1 MSRHRV
7 LLVDDHQLLR
17 EALRRNLEAC
27 NFDIV
32 GEASDGPSSVALA
45 LERRPD
51 LILMD
56 ITMPGGDGISA
67 TRSIMRADGRQRV
80 LVLSMHTDARTIRE
94 AINAG
99 AVGYIDKSS
108 SIDEV
113 VELMNQILGGDVS
126 LSPRVAEAMLRVV
139 DDTPDHD
146 LSERELEVLRVVA
159 TGCSTP
165 EVAQRLFISQKT
177 VKNHLAAIYAKLD
190 ARDRTEAVVKAIRM
204 GVVRIDDS
212 DQ

>member
-1 MSRHRV
+1 MTRHRI

-17 EALRRNLEAC
+17 EALRRNLEAGD
-27 NFDIV
+27 FEV
-32 GEASDGPSSVALA
+32 VAEASDGPTSVALA
-45 LERRPD
+45 IELRPD
-51 LILMD
+51 LVLMD
-56 ITMPGGDGISA
+56 ISMPGGDGITA

-108 SIDEV
+108 SIDQV
-113 VELMNQILGGDVS
+113 VDLMNQILGGDVS
-126 LSPRVAEAMLRVV
+126 LSPKVAEAMLVVV
-139 DDTPDHD
+139 DETPDHD
-146 LSERELEVLRVVA
+146 LTERELEVLGVVA

-204 GVVRIDDS
+204 GVVRIDDR
-212 DQ
+212 D

>member
-1 MSRHRV
+1 MTPRRI

-17 EALRRNLEAC
+17 EALRRNLEVC
-27 NFDIV
+27 DFEIV
-32 GEASDGPSSVALA
+32 AEASDGPTSVALA
-45 LERRPD
+45 LELRPD
-51 LILMD
+51 LVLMD
-56 ITMPGGDGISA
+56 ISMPGGDGISA

-80 LVLSMHTDARTIRE
+80 LVLSMHSDARTIRE

-108 SIDEV
+108 SIDHV
-113 VELMNQILGGDVS
+113 VDLMNQILGGDVT
-126 LSPRVAEAMLRVV
+126 LSPKVAEAMLAVV
-139 DDTPDHD
+139 DEMPDHD
-146 LSERELEVLRVVA
+146 LTERELEVLREVA

-204 GVVRIDDS
+204 GVVRIDDTN
-212 DQ
+212 

>member
-1 MSRHRV
+1 MTSRRI

-27 NFDIV
+27 DFEIV
-32 GEASDGPSSVALA
+32 AEASDGPTSVALA
-45 LERRPD
+45 LELRPD
-51 LILMD
+51 LVLMD
-56 ITMPGGDGISA
+56 ISMPGGDGISA

-80 LVLSMHTDARTIRE
+80 LVLSMHSDARTIRE

-108 SIDEV
+108 SIDHV
-113 VELMNQILGGDVS
+113 VDLMNQILGGDVT
-126 LSPRVAEAMLRVV
+126 LSPKVAEAMLAVV
-139 DDTPDHD
+139 DEMPDHD
-146 LSERELEVLRVVA
+146 LTERELEVLREVA

-204 GVVRIDDS
+204 GVVRIDDTN
-212 DQ
+212 

>member
-1 MSRHRV
+1 MTRHRI

-17 EALRRNLEAC
+17 EALRRNLEAGD
-27 NFDIV
+27 FEV
-32 GEASDGPSSVALA
+32 VAEASDGPTSVALA
-45 LERRPD
+45 IELRPD
-51 LILMD
+51 LVLMD
-56 ITMPGGDGISA
+56 ISMPGGDGITA

-108 SIDEV
+108 SIDQV
-113 VELMNQILGGDVS
+113 VDLMNQILGGDVS
-126 LSPRVAEAMLRVV
+126 LSPKVAEAMLVVV
-139 DDTPDHD
+139 DETPDHD
-146 LSERELEVLRVVA
+146 LTERELEVLRVVA

-204 GVVRIDDS
+204 GVVRIDDR
-212 DQ
+212 D

>member
-27 NFDIV
+27 DFDIV

-212 DQ
+212 DL

>member
-1 MSRHRV
+1 MTRHRI

-17 EALRRNLEAC
+17 EALRRNLEAGD
-27 NFDIV
+27 FEV
-32 GEASDGPSSVALA
+32 VAEASDGPTSVALA
-45 LERRPD
+45 IELRPD
-51 LILMD
+51 LVLMD
-56 ITMPGGDGISA
+56 ISMPGGDGITA

-108 SIDEV
+108 SIDQV
-113 VELMNQILGGDVS
+113 VDLMNQILGGDVS
-126 LSPRVAEAMLRVV
+126 LSPKVAEAMLVVV
-139 DDTPDHD
+139 DETHDHD
-146 LSERELEVLRVVA
+146 LTERELEVLRVVA

-204 GVVRIDDS
+204 GVVRIDDR
-212 DQ
+212 D

>member
-1 MSRHRV
+1 MTRHRI

-17 EALRRNLEAC
+17 EALRRNLEAGD
-27 NFDIV
+27 FEV
-32 GEASDGPSSVALA
+32 VAEASDGPSSVALA
-45 LERRPD
+45 IELRPD
-51 LILMD
+51 LVLMD
-56 ITMPGGDGISA
+56 ISMPGGDGITA

-108 SIDEV
+108 SIDQV
-113 VELMNQILGGDVS
+113 VDLMNQILGGDVS
-126 LSPRVAEAMLRVV
+126 LSPKVAEAMLVVV
-139 DDTPDHD
+139 DETPDHD
-146 LSERELEVLRVVA
+146 LTERELEVLRVVA

-204 GVVRIDDS
+204 GVVRIDDR
-212 DQ
+212 D

>member
-212 DQ
+212 DL

>member
-27 NFDIV
+27 DFDIV

>member
-27 NFDIV
+27 DFDIV

-139 DDTPDHD
+139 NDTPDHD

-204 GVVRIDDS
+204 GVVRIDDP

>member
-1 MSRHRV
+1 MSERV

-17 EALRRNLEAC
+17 DALRRNLEASG
-27 NFDIV
+27 FEIV
-32 GEASDGPSSVALA
+32 AEAGDGPSAVALA
-45 LERRPD
+45 LQHRPD

-56 ITMPGGDGISA
+56 VSMPGGDGISA
-67 TRSIMRADGRQRV
+67 TRSIMRADARCRI
-80 LVLSMHTDARTIRE
+80 LVLSMHTDGRTIRE

-108 SIDEV
+108 SIDQV
-113 VELMNQILGGDVS
+113 VTLMRQILGGDIT
-126 LSPRVAEAMLRVV
+126 LSPPVADAMLKVV
-139 DDTPDHD
+139 ENTPDHE

-165 EVAQRLFISQKT
+165 EVAERLFISQKT
-177 VKNHLAAIYAKLD
+177 VKNHLASIYAKLD

-204 GVVRIDDS
+204 GIVRIGDDE
-212 DQ
+212 

>member
-1 MSRHRV
+1 MTRRRI

-17 EALRRNLEAC
+17 EALRRNLEAYD
-27 NFDIV
+27 FEIV
-32 GEASDGPSSVALA
+32 AEASDGPTSIALA
-45 LERRPD
+45 LEMRPH
-51 LILMD
+51 LVLMD
-56 ITMPGGDGISA
+56 ISMPGGDGISA
-67 TRSIMRADGRQRV
+67 TRAIMRADGRQRV

-108 SIDEV
+108 SIDHV
-113 VELMNQILGGDVS
+113 VDLMNQILGGDVT
-126 LSPRVAEAMLRVV
+126 LSPNVAEAMLTVLEG
-139 DDTPDHD
+139 TPDHD
-146 LSERELEVLRVVA
+146 LTERELEVLREVA

-165 EVAQRLFISQKT
+165 EVAERLFISQKT

-204 GVVRIDDS
+204 GVVRIDATN
-212 DQ
+212 